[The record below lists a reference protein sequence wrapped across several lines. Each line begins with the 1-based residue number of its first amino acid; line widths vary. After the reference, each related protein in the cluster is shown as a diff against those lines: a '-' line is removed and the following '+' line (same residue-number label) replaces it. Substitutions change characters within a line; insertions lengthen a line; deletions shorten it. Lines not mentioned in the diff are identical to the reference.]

1 MIEIRK
7 ITYSHFYNGLT
18 RTQKASYEYSLVWKR
33 ISSDLFK
40 EAIQQ
45 NSVKAFKKAV
55 RWCGGAGNVS
65 RSVSSDDFDS
75 FASYLWG
82 NKGNIKNGVFSLSDV
97 KRFGGKTPVS
107 WTSKICHIIS
117 PSKYP
122 VIYDSKVREALE
134 IRSINAFWNLM
145 LFLRDKGPIK
155 PSPWELDS
163 AIWASELD
171 NQ

>member
-1 MIEIRK
+1 MIDIDN
-7 ITYSHFYNGLT
+7 ITHAYFYNRLT
-18 RTQKASYEYSLVWKR
+18 RTQRASYEYSLVWKK

-45 NSVKAFKKAV
+45 NSMDTFKKAV

-65 RSVSSDDFDS
+65 RSVSAVDFDS
-75 FASYLWG
+75 FVSYLWG
-82 NKGNIKNGVFSLSDV
+82 NKGNIKRGTFSLNDV
-97 KRFGGKTPVS
+97 KRFGGKAPVS
-107 WTSKICHIIS
+107 WTSKICHIIR

-134 IRSINAFWNLM
+134 IRNINVFWNLI
-145 LFLRDKGPIK
+145 LLLRERRPIR
-155 PSPWELDS
+155 PSEWKLDS

-171 NQ
+171 N